1 MFCVTVFICDTSLQ
15 YMDKIGVVYCGVD
28 PPKKPEGGIGGLE
41 GIFGEFKLSQLY
53 KFSKFF

>member
-1 MFCVTVFICDTSLQ
+1 
-15 YMDKIGVVYCGVD
+15 MDKIGVVYCGVD